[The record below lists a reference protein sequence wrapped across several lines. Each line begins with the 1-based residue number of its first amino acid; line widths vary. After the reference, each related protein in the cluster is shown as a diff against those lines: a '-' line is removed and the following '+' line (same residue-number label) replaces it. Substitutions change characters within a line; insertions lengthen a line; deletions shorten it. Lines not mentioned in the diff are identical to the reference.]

1 MRKKSN
7 PKAGFS
13 QCGNCHKWQKF
24 NSEYNKSGELIGH
37 CLASEQKAGDKETCA
52 KYRNVLKR

>member
-13 QCGNCHKWQKF
+13 QCSNCHKWQKYD
-24 NSEYNKSGELIGH
+24 SEYNKSGELIGN
-37 CLASEQKAGDKETCA
+37 CVANEQKTGQKEACPN
-52 KYRNVLKR
+52 YRNVLKR